1 MTLTKY
7 SIRDL
12 EQLTGIKAHTLRIWE
27 KRYGVVKPKR
37 TQTNIRFY
45 TNDDL
50 KKLLNISI
58 LNRHGYKISNIA
70 GLGNEDLGKKI
81 ISITNKSLDTDS
93 HIENL
98 IIAMIEMDE
107 SKFEKI
113 LSNLIINLG
122 FEETLVRVIMPFFEK
137 VGVLWQIGTINPGQ
151 EHFITNLIRQK
162 IIVAIDGLYKPQN
175 VTNQKTFML
184 YLPDG
189 ELHELGLLFYSYL
202 IQKRGHRVFYLGQ
215 MVPFEDLLH
224 VADIH
229 KPDIFLTIFTANL
242 ANENIEEHLQKLY
255 QKFPASRI
263 LTGGMQFK
271 INQINVPP
279 NTKIITDIPAF
290 KSILGGI
297 EEFKW

>member
-162 IIVAIDGLYKPQN
+162 IIVAIDGLFKPQN